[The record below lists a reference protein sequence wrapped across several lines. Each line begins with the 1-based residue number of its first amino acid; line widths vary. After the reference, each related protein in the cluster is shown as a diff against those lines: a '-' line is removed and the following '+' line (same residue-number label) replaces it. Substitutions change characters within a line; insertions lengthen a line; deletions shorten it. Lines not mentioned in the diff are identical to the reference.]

1 MNKIRILQSI
11 ILLITILLI
20 SYTVWMYNFEQSSSK
35 LDEVINNT
43 DLSRFNIVLRNQ
55 DDGSRIID
63 LTIKDGLNYVLNLT
77 STSSKSTIIVNEGE
91 SYYIDYTNKTISKK
105 KADEYINIEESVT
118 SFLHRRVL
126 DKRGHD
132 ILDGKLYYVEIYYNI
147 GRTEFDN
154 DAFYF
159 RKGKLEFIKSSY
171 FGNCYVESI
180 SNDIDESKFEI
191 PEETKNFKVEAYEE

>member
-11 ILLITILLI
+11 IMLITISLI
-20 SYTVWMYNFEQSSSK
+20 AYTVWMYNFEESSSK
-35 LDEVINNT
+35 LDEVINST
-43 DLSRFNIVLRNQ
+43 DLSKFNIVLRNI
-55 DDGSRIID
+55 DDGSIID
-63 LTIKDGLNYVLNLT
+63 LTIKDGWNYVLNLT
-77 STSSKSTIIVNEGE
+77 ITNSKSAIIVNEGE

-105 KADEYINIEESVT
+105 IADEYINIEETVT
-118 SFLHRRVL
+118 SFLQRRVL

-147 GRTEFDN
+147 GKTEYDN

-180 SNDIDESKFEI
+180 SNNIDESKFEI
-191 PEETKNFKVEAYEE
+191 PEEAKKFKEEAYEE